1 MADEQQA
8 VLDIIIDGDQ
18 PPPQPAQKKQE
29 KPKEAKK
36 DDESHPLVIELRKQL
51 ADAQAASARERADI
65 ERRAAGEIE
74 KARVE
79 AGESRIVAVT
89 NAITTAKAGIA
100 EAKRRLSAAY
110 ESGEFEKA
118 ADISAEIAAFAAD
131 LKSYERDKATAEL
144 QAKEPQQKTIQ
155 QDNNKTGIE
164 KEIAGYTPRS
174 QEWFRAHPECVTD
187 KRLRSKVTAAHYE
200 AESEGYVPDTDA
212 YFSFINERMGF
223 TKKQHPDRSNQD
235 DDGDEDDVDVKSV
248 PPAPPARAPGAA
260 TERRRET
267 YRMTREERDAAEA
280 MGMTP
285 EAYAAARLKINE
297 LRGKS

>member
-1 MADEQQA
+1 MTDEQQA

-18 PPPQPAQKKQE
+18 TPPPATTKKQE

-79 AGESRIVAVT
+79 AGESRIAAVT

-131 LKSYERDKATAEL
+131 IKAYERDKAAAEL
-144 QAKEPQQKTIQ
+144 HAKEPPKKAIQ
-155 QDNNKTGIE
+155 QNKDNVGIE
-164 KEIAGYTPRS
+164 QEISGYTPRS
-174 QEWFRAHPECVTD
+174 QAWFREHPDCVTD

-223 TKKQHPDRSNQD
+223 TKKADPDRRSQD
-235 DDGDEDDVDVKSV
+235 DDDDDDDVDVKSV

-297 LRGKS
+297 LRGKP

>member
-18 PPPQPAQKKQE
+18 TPPSATTKKQE

-79 AGESRIVAVT
+79 AGESRIAAVT

-131 LKSYERDKATAEL
+131 IKAYERDKAAAES
-144 QAKEPQQKTIQ
+144 QSKEPAQKPANTSTARDQ
-155 QDNNKTGIE
+155 SGIDQA
-164 KEIAGYTPRS
+164 ISGYSPRA
-174 QEWFRAHPECVTD
+174 QNWFREHPECVTD
-187 KRLRSKVTAAHYE
+187 RKLRAKVTAAHYD

-223 TKKQHPDRSNQD
+223 TKKNVADAAGD
-235 DDGDEDDVDVKSV
+235 DDDDEPDVKSV
-248 PPAPPARAPGAA
+248 PPAPPLRAPGSGG
-260 TERRRET
+260 ERRRET
-267 YRMTREERDAAEA
+267 YRMTREEREAAEA

-285 EAYAAARLKINE
+285 EAYAAARLKINQA
-297 LRGKS
+297 RGTK